1 MPEGE
6 KARGWAGRR
15 SLRRERAGGLRA
27 ARLGVPD
34 EGAWQ
39 VVGGEH
45 GVRCQRGGTRYE
57 ALYVG
62 AGVLCLLCGV
72 CYGVRNRA
80 LYLVFGMLCLLCG
93 VVDVVWHLCCVACFT
108 WHLACDIWCVL
119 CGTCFVTFN
128 TTIWYV

>member
-1 MPEGE
+1 MPEGG

-27 ARLGVPD
+27 ARLGLPD

-45 GVRCQRGGTRYE
+45 GVRCQRGGARYE

-62 AGVLCLLCGV
+62 AGVLYLPCGV
-72 CYGVRNRA
+72 WKVVCAMACGMGRCIW
-80 LYLVFGMLCLLCG
+80 YLGCCVCC
-93 VVDVVWHLCCVACFT
+93 VVWWMWCGIWAV
-108 WHLACDIWCVL
+108 WHVL
-119 CGTCFVTFN
+119 PDV
-128 TTIWYV
+128 